1 VDPISEPLRMYGQ
14 VSDIGP
20 LEWSWV
26 RSQLEAAG
34 TYWVVARPDAHP
46 HPHPRPVWGVWVDGA
61 LWLSIGSPVV
71 ARQLTV
77 DPAVTVHLDSGTDV
91 VAVEAVAT
99 EVPGGDLTAVV
110 AAYDA
115 KYDWHYT
122 VDEYGPLTRLEP
134 ATVVA
139 WRAAAWAGRDGF
151 RQVGR
156 WRFA

>member
-1 VDPISEPLRMYGQ
+1 VDPITEPLRMYGE
-14 VSDIGP
+14 VSDIE
-20 LEWSWV
+20 LLDWSWV
-26 RSQLEAAG
+26 REQLEAAG

-46 HPHPRPVWGVWVDGA
+46 HPRPVWGVWIDDA

-91 VAVEAVAT
+91 VVVEAVAT
-99 EVPGGDLTAVV
+99 DRPGTDVAPIV

-122 VDEYGPLTRLEP
+122 IDDYGPLTRLEP
-134 ATVVA
+134 STVVA
-139 WRAAAWAGRDGF
+139 WRSAGWAGRDGF

-156 WRFA
+156 WRFDR